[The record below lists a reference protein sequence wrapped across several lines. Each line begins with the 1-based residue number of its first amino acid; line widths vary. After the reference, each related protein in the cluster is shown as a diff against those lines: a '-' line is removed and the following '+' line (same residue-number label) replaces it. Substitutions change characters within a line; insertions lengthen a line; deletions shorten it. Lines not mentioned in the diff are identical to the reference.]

1 MDGYKSDVYDTVK
14 LAELRY
20 KVLYPNSYIKL
31 QIINKNSENNFHL
44 IGESSLF
51 AFIGMADMT
60 DIIRFS
66 FIKLLYV
73 IFF

>member
-1 MDGYKSDVYDTVK
+1 MS
-14 LAELRY
+14 LM
-20 KVLYPNSYIKL
+20 SY
-31 QIINKNSENNFHL
+31 SENNFHL

-51 AFIGMADMT
+51 ALIGMADMT

-73 IFF
+73 IFFNICLFGCAGS

>member
-1 MDGYKSDVYDTVK
+1 MS
-14 LAELRY
+14 LM
-20 KVLYPNSYIKL
+20 SY
-31 QIINKNSENNFHL
+31 SENNFHL

-51 AFIGMADMT
+51 AFIGMAYMT

-73 IFF
+73 IFLKIFVYLAGLGLSCSMCDLSSLTRD

>member
-1 MDGYKSDVYDTVK
+1 MS
-14 LAELRY
+14 LM
-20 KVLYPNSYIKL
+20 SY
-31 QIINKNSENNFHL
+31 SENNFHL